1 MKKNTEKDNIAN
13 EQALN
18 SPSNIYKKSNLLI
31 NAKGRANL
39 MSLRL
44 FAVGM
49 NYARFDKSKNAVI
62 STIPVKDI
70 AELIGLKNPYSLY
83 EKVKIATIKDNTGK
97 RQSLLDWQ
105 IINESEEDQSFD
117 AINVIQRATYRKG
130 ILTIIYNSSLTD
142 QLINLKSNYTLLNL
156 TESLKFQ
163 GTYGYQLYEVLKSN
177 LDYIRAISNKGKKGA
192 VDWKIHITNLKLMLG
207 VIDSAKDQ
215 QILNAMRGK
224 NSDYDYI
231 QKLAIDKNL
240 DKYPQYKEFN
250 RSLLK
255 KAVSEINENTSLVV
269 TYKGKRVGGAT
280 KFIEFIIDDK
290 QKIEESED
298 INSLDDSLI
307 EKQEEPVMDK
317 TEALMMAATIL
328 AELHLTM
335 AGVREISEAANY
347 DVDKIQKAYDI
358 LKETPKVKNAVGFM
372 IKAIQDEYSS
382 PVEVENKT
390 KTRGRKKRAGDFEER
405 IYDYEELEEKL
416 FKN

>member
-1 MKKNTEKDNIAN
+1 MKKSTEKENIAN
-13 EQALN
+13 EQVIN
-18 SPSNIYKKSNLLI
+18 SPSTIYKKSNLLI

-177 LDYIRAISNKGKKGA
+177 LDYLRAINNKGRKGS
-192 VDWKIHITNLKLMLG
+192 VEWKINITNLKLMLG

-231 QKLAIDKNL
+231 QQLAIDKNL

-255 KAVSEINENTSLVV
+255 KAVNEINENTSLEV
-269 TYKGKRVGGAT
+269 TYKGKRVGGST
-280 KFIEFIIDDK
+280 KYIEFKIDEKQDIDDFE
-290 QKIEESED
+290 IEDEEVEEVRENSE
-298 INSLDDSLI
+298 I
-307 EKQEEPVMDK
+307 PVVDK

-335 AGVREISEAANY
+335 AGVREISEAAEY
-347 DVDKIQKAYDI
+347 RVEKIQKAYEV

-372 IKAIQDEYSS
+372 IKAIQEEYST
-382 PVEVENKT
+382 PVEVENKS
-390 KTRGRKKRAGDFEER
+390 KTRGRRKKNVEFEER
-405 IYDYEELEEKL
+405 TYNYEELEEKY